1 VSVALAQNRKA
12 SSFSMY
18 ELMYVVNIEGN
29 QPTNKHRTEPE
40 NAKSKQLA
48 ILYHN
53 SYHIFMFI
61 DRYTQQL
68 FFSFYFFTIIA
79 MIQQASTVHLY
90 LYFRSWLSALIFKI
104 SSKLYSKITT
114 LSFLNIDNPNPSF

>member
-79 MIQQASTVHLY
+79 MIQQASTVIYIYILEVG
-90 LYFRSWLSALIFKI
+90 
-104 SSKLYSKITT
+104 
-114 LSFLNIDNPNPSF
+114 